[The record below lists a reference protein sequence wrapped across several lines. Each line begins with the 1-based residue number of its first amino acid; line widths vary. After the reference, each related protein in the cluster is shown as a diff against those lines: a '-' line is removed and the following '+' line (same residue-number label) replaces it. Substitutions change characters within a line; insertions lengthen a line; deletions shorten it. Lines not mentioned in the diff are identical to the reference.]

1 MLNTECNEIKYLL
14 IDTYKKD
21 GTESIVVIASDYDTF
36 VRGCFGYVLS
46 GLQTYTDRFTAV
58 LIDAD
63 NVMHKLDVDEN
74 GVIISYDDE

>member
-1 MLNTECNEIKYLL
+1 MKQNEIKYLL
-14 IDTYKKD
+14 IDTYRKD
-21 GTESIVVIASDYDTF
+21 GTETIVVIASDYDTF

-46 GLQTYTDRFTAV
+46 GIQTYTDRFTAV

-74 GVIISYDDE
+74 GVIISYDNE

>member
-21 GTESIVVIASDYDTF
+21 GAESIVVIASDYDTF

-58 LIDAD
+58 LIDAN
-63 NVMHKLDVDEN
+63 NVMHKLGVDEN

>member
-1 MLNTECNEIKYLL
+1 MKQNEIKYLL
-14 IDTYKKD
+14 IDTYRKD

-36 VRGCFGYVLS
+36 VKWCFGYVLS
-46 GLQTYTDRFTAV
+46 GIQTYTDRFTAV

>member
-1 MLNTECNEIKYLL
+1 MKQNEIKYLL

-21 GTESIVVIASDYDTF
+21 GTESIVVIASNYDTF
-36 VRGCFGYVLS
+36 VKGCFGYVLG

-63 NVMHKLDVDEN
+63 NVMHKLDVNEN

>member
-1 MLNTECNEIKYLL
+1 MKQNEMKYLL
-14 IDTYKKD
+14 IDTYRKD
-21 GTESIVVIASDYDTF
+21 GIETIVVIASDYDTF
-36 VRGCFGYVLS
+36 VKGCFGYVLS

-74 GVIISYDDE
+74 GVIISYDNE

>member
-1 MLNTECNEIKYLL
+1 MKQNEIKYLL
-14 IDTYKKD
+14 IDTYRKD

-36 VRGCFGYVLS
+36 VKGCFGYVLS
-46 GLQTYTDRFTAV
+46 GFQTYTDRFTAV

-74 GVIISYDDE
+74 GVIISYDNE